1 MVLQIL
7 VFMRNSGLSVLF
19 SIVFVLI
26 IGGCQKKDNYVF
38 IEVIGHGGN
47 GLDNL
52 NTHYHDNSLESIQLA
67 LEIEGC
73 DGVELDVQI
82 SKDGTLW
89 LFHDEFI
96 DGETDGSGCIP
107 SCTDLYLS
115 SLTYSTMNSEKLLR
129 LEEIPSNYLV
139 GKIVYIDTR
148 IINGCT
154 NGVIDV
160 DQYLIKINAFQNVNP
175 TTEIIICTGS
185 LAWLDEFN
193 NAGYRV
199 MPQITSMAMYEN
211 LLLSFSIFHGVVV
224 SNADIKKE
232 DVSLIHADGKE
243 VVIFEM
249 RSALGIRRAFK
260 KMPDAVMTDN
270 IRKALIE
277 KY

>member
-1 MVLQIL
+1 
-7 VFMRNSGLSVLF
+7 
-19 SIVFVLI
+19 
-26 IGGCQKKDNYVF
+26 
-38 IEVIGHGGN
+38 
-47 GLDNL
+47 
-52 NTHYHDNSLESIQLA
+52 
-67 LEIEGC
+67 
-73 DGVELDVQI
+73 
-82 SKDGTLW
+82 
-89 LFHDEFI
+89 
-96 DGETDGSGCIP
+96 
-107 SCTDLYLS
+107 
-115 SLTYSTMNSEKLLR
+115 MNSEKLLR